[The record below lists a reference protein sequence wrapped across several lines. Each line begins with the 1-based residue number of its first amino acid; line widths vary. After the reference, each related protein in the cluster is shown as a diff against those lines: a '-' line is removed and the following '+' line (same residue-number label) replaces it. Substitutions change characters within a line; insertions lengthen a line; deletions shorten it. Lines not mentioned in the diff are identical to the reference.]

1 MIKQLAAGFLAVATT
16 GALALSLSAPAQAT
30 TTSSAGR
37 ATTTAAAHDYWDF
50 SDTWN
55 ASSRNYQAKVEGW
68 IKVRGQYDE
77 GNTIKVGGKLYDL
90 DNRTSDEG
98 GLCAYVKFQTS
109 DDEHNWSYAYD
120 EAYCGYPGYKRFS
133 FRQHDVYAVRAKV
146 CQRDE
151 SATYTRKCGPWT
163 YLYDEGDNS

>member
-1 MIKQLAAGFLAVATT
+1 MPCSRSRSSFSRRMRICSGRSWVTSSVTRPKNTDLANCKSWSAPCKHRVLPIHHRAGRIGKEPDQRLKELRMIKQLAAGFLAVATT
-16 GALALSLSAPAQAT
+16 GALALSLSAPAQAA

-77 GNTIKVGGKLYDL
+77 GNTIKVGGK
-90 DNRTSDEG
+90 
-98 GLCAYVKFQTS
+98 
-109 DDEHNWSYAYD
+109 
-120 EAYCGYPGYKRFS
+120 
-133 FRQHDVYAVRAKV
+133 
-146 CQRDE
+146 
-151 SATYTRKCGPWT
+151 
-163 YLYDEGDNS
+163 